1 MPKTSSN
8 LRVKQVD
15 AKLANWR
22 KLLSEPIPKGGWLRL
37 IREALGMT
45 TAQLAKRL
53 GVAQQAIA
61 KFERNEAAGKITL
74 ESLVRVAEALGC
86 QLTYAVVS
94 KEPLSEMQRAR
105 ARALAEAL
113 TKPVAHSMKLEAQ
126 GVSERAM
133 QRQRNELAEELLRGS
148 PRNLWR

>member
-1 MPKTSSN
+1 MKKTQTN
-8 LRVKQVD
+8 LRLSQVD
-15 AKLANWR
+15 AKLEDWR
-22 KLLSEPIPKGGWLRL
+22 RFLSEPTPKGGWLRL

-45 TAQLAKRL
+45 TAQVARRL
-53 GVAQQAIA
+53 GVAQQAVA

-74 ESLVRVAEALGC
+74 KSLARVATALGC
-86 QLTYAVVS
+86 KLTYAVVS

-126 GVSERAM
+126 GVSVRAL
-133 QRQRNELAEELLRGS
+133 QRQRKLLAEELLRGN
-148 PRNLWR
+148 PRKLWR